1 MSLIVDASVAVKW
14 VVEEPGSD
22 AAAAVLSSGE
32 RLIAPDLVLAEIGNA
47 VRKKLSHGIIP
58 REQAVLAA
66 RTAER
71 AFDELVPIRL
81 LAASA
86 IELALG
92 LNRPVYDCFYVVLAA
107 RERMPLITADDRL
120 RAAAERA
127 NVEARPLL

>member
-1 MSLIVDASVAVKW
+1 MSLIVDASIAVKW
-14 VVEEPGSD
+14 VVEEPGS
-22 AAAAVLSSGE
+22 AAARALLSNGE

-71 AFDELVPIRL
+71 AFDHLVPTRL
-81 LAASA
+81 LAFSA
-86 IELALG
+86 IELALD
-92 LNRPVYDCFYVVLAA
+92 LNHPVYDCFYLVLAA
-107 RERMPLITADDRL
+107 RERLPLITADDRL

-127 NVEARPLL
+127 NVEARPL

>member
-1 MSLIVDASVAVKW
+1 MSLIVDASIAVKW
-14 VVEEPGSD
+14 VVEEPGSG
-22 AAAAVLSSGE
+22 AVKAVLSSGE

-47 VRKKLSHGIIP
+47 IRKKLSHGIIP
-58 REQAVLAA
+58 REQALLAG

-81 LAASA
+81 LAVGA
-86 IELALG
+86 IELALD
-92 LNRPVYDCFYVVLAA
+92 LNHPVYDCFYLALAA

-127 NVEARPLL
+127 NVDARPL

>member
-14 VVEEPGSD
+14 VVEEPGSG

-81 LAASA
+81 LAVSA
-86 IELALG
+86 IELALD
-92 LNRPVYDCFYVVLAA
+92 LNHPVYDCFYLVLAA

-127 NVEARPLL
+127 NVEARPLF